1 MIPEG
6 SLAINAAGYLVA
18 LAITAVSGY
27 YTYRQRLT
35 AYQLVRDFLILV
47 YGVIVV
53 LMAVDLARV
62 ATGSPALMSVY
73 PLLSFGVG
81 FVEAILLLT
90 AAVGGYL
97 RPNGSSYRLVFKDLR
112 THTFHLLMFA
122 LFIVGT
128 LAAEVYLAALR
139 PFSTVNAHD
148 FAGGTVKA
156 VAYDT
161 TFAATIGALFFFF
174 LAYPVTLLVLGAV
187 RVQNPQMRRAQLG
200 LAAGF
205 AGSTAIYLVSSVSL
219 FDYGL
224 DVTAVAYVVLSV
236 FFGLVARN
244 FRKAAVFAGFVLPV
258 ATEAER
264 TPAKEE
270 RTTTREGRQVALE
283 DGQLALVEVDTS
295 VAYEESVLEVVRDF
309 FAEKRGVFV
318 VSPKGSRLHT
328 LLSTVPGVRLY
339 TMSESARY
347 IAPSTTRT
355 DEVNIPLFD
364 AGVLLEVLERTL
376 GSSTE
381 PVALVFDSVSDMVI
395 YTGFQTCYKFLKEAG
410 AIASGKKAVVL
421 FVMFRGAEDARS
433 AAAIRSVFPSQ
444 LRIGPDGIEIVR

>member
-1 MIPEG
+1 
-6 SLAINAAGYLVA
+6 
-18 LAITAVSGY
+18 
-27 YTYRQRLT
+27 
-35 AYQLVRDFLILV
+35 
-47 YGVIVV
+47 
-53 LMAVDLARV
+53 
-62 ATGSPALMSVY
+62 
-73 PLLSFGVG
+73 
-81 FVEAILLLT
+81 
-90 AAVGGYL
+90 
-97 RPNGSSYRLVFKDLR
+97 
-112 THTFHLLMFA
+112 
-122 LFIVGT
+122 
-128 LAAEVYLAALR
+128 
-139 PFSTVNAHD
+139 
-148 FAGGTVKA
+148 
-156 VAYDT
+156 AYDT
-161 TFAATIGALFFFF
+161 TFAATIGVLFFFF

-410 AIASGKKAVVL
+410 AIASGRKAVVL